1 MDILIRQAIVV
12 DPSSPFHQQKADIF
26 ISNGIIISISEKY
39 GGKAD
44 EIIEVPDLYAS
55 AGWIDIFADFCDP
68 GYEFK
73 ETLESGAGAAAAG
86 GYTDVFIMPHT
97 LPVLQNK
104 SLCEYVIQKGKL
116 LPVHLHPIGA
126 VTKNT
131 EGKELTEMYDMEH
144 TGAVAF
150 SDGMHSIQSAGLLL
164 KALQYVKAIDKTIIQ
179 VPDDQTINAHGL
191 MNEGVISTGLG
202 LPGKPAIAEEVMI
215 ARDIELLKYTGSKL
229 HFTGVSTG
237 KGLDLIRAAKAEGL
251 AVSCSVTPYHL
262 IFTDNDLHQY
272 DTNLKVTPPVRTL
285 NDREALRRGVLDGTV
300 DCIATH
306 HTPQDTDNKVVE
318 FEYAKVG
325 MIGLQ
330 TSFAVTKTALPGL
343 TAERAIELFCTNP
356 AKIFGLSQRRIEENA
371 VASLT
376 LFSMDTAWTFEKANN
391 LSRSHN
397 SPFFGTTFTGKPLG
411 IIKKDK
417 LFLNQL

>member
-1 MDILIRQAIVV
+1 MNILLRQAIII

-26 ISNGIIISISEKY
+26 ISNGIIISINAKY
-39 GGKAD
+39 DGTAD
-44 EIIEVPDLYAS
+44 KIIELPDLCVS
-55 AGWIDIFADFCDP
+55 PGWIDIFADFCDP

-73 ETLESGAGAAAAG
+73 ETLETGANAAAAG
-86 GYTDVFIMPHT
+86 GYTDVFILPHT
-97 LPVLQNK
+97 LPALQNK
-104 SLCEYVIQKGKL
+104 SLCEYVIQKSKL

-150 SDGMHSIQSAGLLL
+150 SDGMNSIQSAGVLL

-179 VPDDQTINAHGL
+179 IPDDKTINAHGL
-191 MNEGVISTGLG
+191 MNEGLISTGLG

-215 ARDIELLKYTGSKL
+215 ARDIELVKYTGSKL

-237 KGLDLIRAAKAEGL
+237 KGIDLIRSAKAEGL

-262 IFTDNDLHQY
+262 IFTDDDLDQY
-272 DTNLKVTPPVRTL
+272 DTNLKLTPPLRTVA
-285 NDREALRRGVLDGTV
+285 DREALKMAVLDGTV

-306 HTPQDTDNKVVE
+306 HTPQDTDNKVIE
-318 FEYAKVG
+318 FEYAKG
-325 MIGLQ
+325 GIIGLQ
-330 TSFAVTKTALPGL
+330 TSFAVAKTALPGL
-343 TAERAIELFCTNP
+343 TEERVIELFCTNA
-356 AKIFGLSQRRIEENA
+356 AKIFGLPQRRVEENT

-376 LFSMDTAWTFEKANN
+376 LFSMNAAWTFEKANN
-391 LSRSHN
+391 LSRSGN
-397 SPFFGTTFTGKPLG
+397 SPFFGATFTGKPLG
-411 IIKKDK
+411 IINKDK